1 MSVFSPARRLLTATL
16 FVACSPLYAFTQ
28 IEVDTSMGTFQLMLN
43 EKKAPETVANFL
55 NYVDEGFYNGLIFH
69 RVEEYFVIQS
79 GAYNQ
84 DMVYQKPGEPV
95 VNEST
100 NGLKNL
106 RGTIAMARGSD
117 PDSANAQFFINVEDN
132 PGLDATPD
140 KPGYTVFGQ
149 VVLGLSVVDSISEVE
164 VGDTDRLN
172 NVPVEPVVINSIT
185 RK

>member
-1 MSVFSPARRLLTATL
+1 MLHCSHLKLLGATFL
-16 FVACSPLYAFTQ
+16 LVCNPLYAFTQ
-28 IEVDTSMGTFQLMLN
+28 VEIDTSMGTFQLMLN
-43 EKKAPETVANFL
+43 ENKAPETVANFL
-55 NYVDEGFYNGLIFH
+55 SYVDEGFYNGLIFH

-79 GAYNQ
+79 GAYNGK
-84 DMVYQKPGEPV
+84 MEYQQPKEPV
-95 VNEST
+95 VNESD

-106 RGTIAMARGSD
+106 RGTIAMARGDD
-117 PDSANAQFFINVEDN
+117 PDSANAQFFINIEDN

-149 VVLGLSVVDSISEVE
+149 VVLGLSVADAISEVE
-164 VGDTDRLN
+164 VEDTDRLN